1 MVVFGPWYVLFY
13 IFPLEHTKTLETQVA
28 GGGASVVYADTIC
41 DLGFGS
47 ELANYGEYSGAPTET
62 MTYEYAR
69 TILDLMTQGPVS
81 SDGKVLIIGGGIA
94 NFTDVAATFKGII
107 RALLRFKE
115 KLIEHKVNLCEKRR
129 SELQGGTC
137 KHEKSGTEN
146 RCADVVHGPET
157 HVEIVPKALSTLKLS
172 SSSSSSSSSKQD
184 DGENINKDIDNKI
197 DKIEN

>member
-115 KLIEHKVNLCEKRR
+115 KLLKVLFLE
-129 SELQGGTC
+129 
-137 KHEKSGTEN
+137 
-146 RCADVVHGPET
+146 
-157 HVEIVPKALSTLKLS
+157 
-172 SSSSSSSSSKQD
+172 
-184 DGENINKDIDNKI
+184 
-197 DKIEN
+197 

>member
-1 MVVFGPWYVLFY
+1 M
-13 IFPLEHTKTLETQVA
+13 
-28 GGGASVVYADTIC
+28 VYADTIC
-41 DLGFGS
+41 DLGFSS

-115 KLIEHKVNLCEKRR
+115 KLREHKVRLYVR
-129 SELQGGTC
+129 SVRARSSRIPIILLF
-137 KHEKSGTEN
+137 
-146 RCADVVHGPET
+146 
-157 HVEIVPKALSTLKLS
+157 HVSIT
-172 SSSSSSSSSKQD
+172 
-184 DGENINKDIDNKI
+184 
-197 DKIEN
+197 

>member
-1 MVVFGPWYVLFY
+1 MKLTLLNRHGRVWTMVRIVLFQ
-13 IFPLEHTKTLETQVA
+13 LSRRRRLLKKKTTQVA

-41 DLGFGS
+41 DLGFSS

-115 KLIEHKVNLCEKRR
+115 KLREHKVRLYVR
-129 SELQGGTC
+129 SVRARSSRIPIILLF
-137 KHEKSGTEN
+137 
-146 RCADVVHGPET
+146 
-157 HVEIVPKALSTLKLS
+157 HVSIT
-172 SSSSSSSSSKQD
+172 
-184 DGENINKDIDNKI
+184 
-197 DKIEN
+197 